1 MLLSLYVENFDPVFK
16 VLHMPTLKQDIK
28 DASADIENIAG
39 GKNFEALMFALYYA
53 GATALPPEKCL
64 YLFQEEKESMLNRY
78 RYGVEIAFSNADLFT
93 SADMVTLQALVI
105 FLVIFP
111 CCLTIQSA
119 TRSIFESTP
128 ETHRNPSAK
137 RNLDR
142 FAFAVTTTRSS
153 LGHSLRLPY
162 GLHSLLAYI
171 ARVQRTPSLHSCERC
186 AGDYGG
192 RSVSWIFMQPK
203 IVDQIQ

>member
-16 VLHMPTLKQDIK
+16 VLHMPTLKQAII

-39 GKNFEALMFALYYA
+39 GKSFEALMFALYYA
-53 GATALPPEKCL
+53 GATTLPLEKCL

-105 FLVIFP
+105 FLVSSP

-119 TRSIFESTP
+119 T
-128 ETHRNPSAK
+128 
-137 RNLDR
+137 
-142 FAFAVTTTRSS
+142 
-153 LGHSLRLPY
+153 
-162 GLHSLLAYI
+162 
-171 ARVQRTPSLHSCERC
+171 
-186 AGDYGG
+186 
-192 RSVSWIFMQPK
+192 
-203 IVDQIQ
+203 